1 MADKTIS
8 ELVAASV
15 VTASDLFV
23 LEQSGTAKKLT
34 GQILENWLV
43 SFADGHGGIQSITY
57 NPPTPPSLIG
67 TISITLADETVYSL
81 SLQNGKGISS
91 IAKTG
96 TAGLVDTY
104 TITYNDATTST
115 FTVTNGAKGD
125 TGQNWYVHIKYSAVQ
140 PTRDSDM
147 GDTPDNWIGI
157 YSGTAS
163 SAPVHYTSYQWFEIK
178 GAKGDT
184 GDTGETGNGIASFEL
199 ISGTHAPG
207 TTDIYQIT
215 MTDGTSDTISV
226 YNGSDGEGAPG
237 SSLPL
242 GLGVADAGSATA
254 YSREDHIHP
263 MPTPADL
270 GAVPTTRTV
279 NSKPLSSNVT
289 LTASDVGAATTANIT
304 SAVAAIT
311 EIKVSNPTVGT
322 AWDSN
327 THASDTNGAYPHRLA
342 VPVTGVTSSMCAEVA
357 FGVADATS
365 GKYAPIC
372 ECGAGVVYIWASE
385 QTAPTI
391 LSILVHR

>member
-43 SFADGHGGIQSITY
+43 SFADGHGGIQSIVY
-57 NPPTPPSLIG
+57 NAPTPPSLIG
-67 TISITLADETVYSL
+67 TIDITLADETVYSL

-115 FTVTNGAKGD
+115 FTVTNGAQGP
-125 TGQNWYVHIKYSAVQ
+125 TGQAWYVHIKYYAVQ

-163 SAPVHYTSYQWFEIK
+163 SAPTHYTSYQWFEIK
-178 GAKGDT
+178 GDKGDT

-207 TTDIYQIT
+207 TTDIYRLT
-215 MTDGTSDTISV
+215 MTDGTTEDISV

-263 MPTPADL
+263 MPTPSDI
-270 GAVPTTRTV
+270 GAVPTSRTI
-279 NSKPLSSNVT
+279 NSKALTTNIS
-289 LTASDVGAATTANIT
+289 LTATDVGAAEVMKFTSFTGQSWTAN
-304 SAVAAIT
+304 SPH
-311 EIKVSNPTVGT
+311 SS
-322 AWDSN
+322 DSN
-327 THASDTNGAYPHRLA
+327 GDFPYRCNIPL
-342 VPVTGVTSSMCAEVA
+342 TGVTATMMAEVV
-357 FGVADATS
+357 FGVSDALS
-365 GKYAPIC
+365 GNYSPIC
-372 ECGAGVVYIWASE
+372 ECYAGGVRVWSNS
-385 QTAPTI
+385 QTLPNI
-391 LSILVHR
+391 LSILVHK